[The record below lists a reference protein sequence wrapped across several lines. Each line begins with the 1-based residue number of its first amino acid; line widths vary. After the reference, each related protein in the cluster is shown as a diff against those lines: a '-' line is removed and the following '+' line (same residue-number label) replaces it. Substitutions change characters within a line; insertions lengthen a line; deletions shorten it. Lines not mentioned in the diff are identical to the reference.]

1 MLIPFKS
8 VPFPRRRQHNLYSRA
23 AGELGSSIEVSTGI
37 LNPSHSLFQLFTSRQ
52 PSWKQPANKPS
63 YPVAIY
69 VVWGERGESRWEKI
83 GVMLICAENHGKGRR
98 EKNFLA
104 KTTCVKCVKTFAF
117 VLRCVKKTTFL
128 TSNGAFVKKFQSFDL
143 KVKLW
148 AY

>member
-37 LNPSHSLFQLFTSRQ
+37 LNPSHTLFQLFTSRQ
-52 PSWKQPANKPS
+52 PSWKQPANKSS

-69 VVWGERGESRWEKI
+69 LGWDGWEKI

-104 KTTCVKCVKTFAF
+104 KVRENFCLCLTVCQKTS
-117 VLRCVKKTTFL
+117 FL
-128 TSNGAFVKKFQSFDL
+128 TSNGAFAKKFQSFDL

-148 AY
+148 AYWCILL

>member
-37 LNPSHSLFQLFTSRQ
+37 LSPSHSLFQLFTSRQ

-69 VVWGERGESRWEKI
+69 GFWGETGERRLGSRWCARRIMGRSEEKRTFYRKQLPWNAWKLLPLSY
-83 GVMLICAENHGKGRR
+83 GVS
-98 EKNFLA
+98 KNNIPHF
-104 KTTCVKCVKTFAF
+104 KW
-117 VLRCVKKTTFL
+117 
-128 TSNGAFVKKFQSFDL
+128 AFVKKFQSFDL